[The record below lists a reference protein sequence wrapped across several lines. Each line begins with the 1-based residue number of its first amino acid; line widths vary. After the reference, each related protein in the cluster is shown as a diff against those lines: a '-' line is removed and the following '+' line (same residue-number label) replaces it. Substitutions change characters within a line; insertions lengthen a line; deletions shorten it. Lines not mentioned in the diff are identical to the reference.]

1 MANTRF
7 DICTPRKG
15 RDDKTYWTKIGTAWQ
30 SDKGI
35 QLVFDA
41 LPLPDSEG
49 RCVANLFEP
58 KPRDD
63 RERSANG
70 DRQQARN
77 NGGPQNRFTEDDDNV
92 PFVTN
97 RSIW

>member
-1 MANTRF
+1 MATRL
-7 DICTPRKG
+7 DICTPRKSKDG
-15 RDDKTYWTKIGTAWQ
+15 KTFWTKIGTAWQ

-58 KPRDD
+58 KPRDGHLNAPKGQND
-63 RERSANG
+63 RY
-70 DRQQARN
+70 
-77 NGGPQNRFTEDDDNV
+77 DDNSDI
-92 PFVTN
+92 PF
-97 RSIW
+97 

>member
-15 RDDKTYWTKIGTAWQ
+15 KDDKTYWTKIGTAWQ
-30 SDKGI
+30 GDKGI

-58 KPRDD
+58 KPRDGAGQ
-63 RERSANG
+63 SNG
-70 DRQQARN
+70 RQQSSQQSSNR
-77 NGGPQNRFTEDDDNV
+77 GGFADDLDDSDSI
-92 PFVTN
+92 PF
-97 RSIW
+97 

>member
-1 MANTRF
+1 MADRF
-7 DICTPRKG
+7 DICTPRPKKDG
-15 RDDKTYWTKIGTAWQ
+15 GSYWVKIGTAWKNE
-30 SDKGI
+30 KGV

-63 RERSANG
+63 RERSATN
-70 DRQQARN
+70 DRKQAN
-77 NGGPQNRFTEDDDNV
+77 QNAAGRGSFADDLDDDV
-92 PFVTN
+92 PF
-97 RSIW
+97 